1 MFIPEPRE
9 PFHAGGGDALR
20 PVVFSTTAGLLLLQG
35 ASAAHLSEE
44 APRACPLHYLPR
56 ASQPLPCKSWN
67 TGRPLGDDKQSRQNF
82 EVWSQ
87 FVVPGQPMKS
97 RMLLHPLAKTAGGD
111 NYHAGGKHWTSQ
123 SNSEWRTLAAWV
135 NGETD
140 PKAAKSSDGVVRVLQ
155 TNAAGDNI
163 HVIDPATNGVV
174 AMIEDI
180 EVPHGI
186 TIAPDGR
193 RIYVSNESLVTLDFV
208 DSKTLNVIARVPL
221 SGRPNNCAVGKDG
234 SKVYVAIAED
244 PGYVDV
250 IDTVS
255 MKNVKSVPVNGRL
268 HNVYVTPDGKY
279 AVAGAIP
286 AKTISVVDTSTD
298 TLAWTLTLDAG
309 IRPMAFTTN
318 TDGSTK
324 EIVVQLSNFHGFAVV
339 DFATRKVVRR
349 ITMPDPLGHEREE
362 RTLQGSPAHG
372 LAVTPDERILWS
384 TSKWYHSVVAYSL
397 PNYELLKVVDVGEH
411 PDWIAITPDGK
422 STYIAAAGDDT
433 TVVVDNKTLKVVD
446 RIRVGAVPKRVVARN
461 ATVGLRMSRVLPPS
475 SVGVEAVTR
484 LRGRI

>member
-1 MFIPEPRE
+1 MYSF
-9 PFHAGGGDALR
+9 LN
-20 PVVFSTTAGLLLLQG
+20 
-35 ASAAHLSEE
+35 
-44 APRACPLHYLPR
+44 R
-56 ASQPLPCKSWN
+56 ASLFVLAAGTLSAQSSSAPSLDYPFFKEQVQPIFLKK
-67 TGRPLGDDKQSRQNF
+67 RPGHARCITCHGHRSPPLQELKHGATAWDDEQSRRNF

-87 FVVPGQPMKS
+87 FVVPGRPTES

-123 SNSEWRTLAAWV
+123 SDPEWRTLAAWV

-140 PKAAKSSDGVVRVLQ
+140 SEAAKSGDGVVRVLQ

-174 AMIEDI
+174 AMIEGI

-193 RIYVSNESLVTLDFV
+193 RIYVTNESLVTLDFV
-208 DSKTLNVIARVPL
+208 SSKTFKVIKRVPL
-221 SGRPNNCAVGKDG
+221 SGRPNNCAAAKDG

-255 MKNVKSVPVNGRL
+255 MKNVKSIPVNGRL
-268 HNVYVTPDGKY
+268 HNVYVTPDGKF

-298 TLAWTLTLDAG
+298 TVTWTLTLDAG

-318 TDGSTK
+318 ADGSTK

-349 ITMPDPLGHEREE
+349 ITMPDPPGHEKEE

-372 LAVTPDERILWS
+372 LAITPDEKILWS

-397 PNYELLKVVDVGEH
+397 PDYKLLKVVEVGEH
-411 PDWIAITPDGK
+411 PDWIAITPDGN
-422 STYIAAAGDDT
+422 STYIATAGDDT
-433 TVVVDNKTLKVVD
+433 TVVVDNRTLKVVD
-446 RIRVGAVPKRVVARN
+446 RIRVGAVPKRVVAG
-461 ATVGLRMSRVLPPS
+461 VLRRD
-475 SVGVEAVTR
+475 
-484 LRGRI
+484 